1 MVEVSAARVHREVF
15 IGYRKSQPQ
24 CDRVVGLLDSVYA
37 YLNIALSRSEE
48 RSAADVSVLYG
59 SRIDLHEQHHF

>member
-1 MVEVSAARVHREVF
+1 
-15 IGYRKSQPQ
+15 
-24 CDRVVGLLDSVYA
+24 LDSVYA